1 MQMGMV
7 GLGRMGA
14 NMVRRLINGG
24 HECVVFDVSADAVKE
39 LAKEKGVI
47 GASSLDDFA
56 AKLKLPRVAWMM
68 VPAAV
73 VEQTVADLSSR
84 FQRDDIIVDGGNSYY
99 IDDIRRAEALAAK
112 GIHYVDSGTSG
123 GVWGLER
130 GFCQMIG
137 GEPPVIKHLDPIF
150 ATLAPPMDSAPRT
163 AGREKVKGSTAE
175 HGYLHCGPNGA
186 GHFVKMVHN
195 GIEYGIMAAYAEGLN
210 ILHHANIGKQKR
222 TEDAE
227 TTPLRNPK
235 LYQYDFNLTDIA
247 EVWRRG
253 SVIASWL
260 LDLTADALLGDPELK
275 KFAGRVSD
283 SGEGRWTID
292 AAIDEGVPA
301 HVLTAALYERFD
313 SRGAADFADKLLSAM
328 RYEFGGHVEKK
339 S

>member
-14 NMVRRLINGG
+14 NMVRRLLRGG
-24 HECVVFDVSADAVKE
+24 HECVVFDVSAAAVKQV
-39 LAKEKGVI
+39 AKEGAI

-56 AKLKLPRVAWMM
+56 ARLKQPRVAWMM

-99 IDDIRRAEALAAK
+99 IDDIRRAESLRAK

-123 GVWGLER
+123 GVWGFER

-137 GEPPVIKHLDPIF
+137 GEPQVVKHLDSIF
-150 ATLAPPMDSAPRT
+150 ATLAPSIDSAPRT
-163 AGREKVKGSTAE
+163 PGREKVKGSTAE
-175 HGYLHCGPNGA
+175 HGYLHCGPSGA

-195 GIEYGIMAAYAEGLN
+195 GIEYGIMAAYAEGMN
-210 ILHHANIGKQKR
+210 ILHGANVGMQTHAV
-222 TEDAE
+222 DAE

-235 LYQYDFNLTDIA
+235 LYQYDFNLTDVA

-260 LDLTADALLGDPELK
+260 LDLTANALLGDPELK

-301 HVLTAALYERFD
+301 HVLTAALYERFG

-328 RYEFGGHVEKK
+328 RYEFGGHLEKK
-339 S
+339 P